1 MKITLEFD
9 NIKEYK
15 EFINI
20 NKSVKNKNEEVMIC
34 DKKGLIILNGE
45 INI

>member
-1 MKITLEFD
+1 MKITLEFE

-15 EFINI
+15 EFIN
-20 NKSVKNKNEEVMIC
+20 KNEKVMIC
-34 DKKGLIILNGE
+34 DKKGLIILNGK